1 MLSAAA
7 LGGPIG
13 EGFQVVAILPG
24 EVEDFFGVEVSGVL
38 TEKGF
43 EAPLN
48 VGAFPGMKA
57 VATGREPIEF
67 KHVPHELSG
76 P

>member
-1 MLSAAA
+1 MLSTAA
-7 LGGPIG
+7 LGGPVR

-24 EVEDFFGVEVSGVL
+24 EVEEFFGVEVGGVW

-48 VGAFPGMKA
+48 VRAFPGTKA
-57 VATGREPIEF
+57 VAAGGEPIEL
-67 KHVPHELSG
+67 KDVPHELSG